1 MGTHYQ
7 GTKAEKIALC
17 AHINLIRAAE
27 SVMSRIEHI
36 FSQYGLTESQF
47 GVLEVLLH
55 LGPLC
60 QRELGQKI
68 LKSSGNIT
76 MVVDNLEKQGLVVR
90 QRDSPSAYSKL
101 TPEPPEAKL
110 DAAPLTFPHASRCGP
125 RGRIVRPP
133 ETQAP
138 KPGTLRSRTR

>member
-36 FSQYGLTESQF
+36 FSQCGLTESQF

-76 MVVDNLEKQGLVVR
+76 MVVDNLEKQGLVLR
-90 QRDSPSAYSKL
+90 QRDNRDRRRLDSHRIGQCLRGTGSGHGRLPSPG
-101 TPEPPEAKL
+101 
-110 DAAPLTFPHASRCGP
+110 SR
-125 RGRIVRPP
+125 R
-133 ETQAP
+133 
-138 KPGTLRSRTR
+138 